1 MKDDGAQAFLNRR
14 ASKEIEREKK
24 IMNFGPTELLLI
36 VAVVF
41 LLFGASRLPQ
51 LAKSL
56 GQTRKAFK
64 EGMREADE
72 EERAE
77 QTQRQIDSPVSAPQ
91 ITNMSDEELLA
102 EMRRRAEVKN

>member
-1 MKDDGAQAFLNRR
+1 
-14 ASKEIEREKK
+14 
-24 IMNFGPTELLLI
+24 MNFGTTEIILI

-64 EGMREADE
+64 EGIREAEE

-77 QTQRQIDSPVSAPQ
+77 QQQKQINTNVAAPQ
-91 ITNMSDEELLA
+91 ISAMSDEEILS
-102 EMRRRAEVKN
+102 EMRRRSEAKQT

>member
-1 MKDDGAQAFLNRR
+1 
-14 ASKEIEREKK
+14 
-24 IMNFGPTELLLI
+24 MNFGTTEIILI

-64 EGMREADE
+64 EGMKEAEE

-77 QTQRQIDSPVSAPQ
+77 LQQKQINSSPVAPQ
-91 ITNMSDEELLA
+91 INNMSDEELMA
-102 EMRRRAEVKN
+102 EMRRRAEVKQL

>member
-1 MKDDGAQAFLNRR
+1 
-14 ASKEIEREKK
+14 
-24 IMNFGPTELLLI
+24 MNFGTTEILLI

-64 EGMREADE
+64 EGMREAEE
-72 EERAE
+72 EERIE
-77 QTQRQIDSPVSAPQ
+77 QEQKQIDSTPAAPQ
-91 ITNMSDEELLA
+91 ISAMSDEEVVS
-102 EMRRRAEVKN
+102 EMRRRAEAKQS